1 MQYHIDFIDVV
12 DALIDS
18 MLDHGTF
25 TKNQKTSAT
34 LHENAPAKNGTSAAL
49 HENAFRIFMVQ
60 LGASKSSPCDRTK
73 HSFSNDFLMN
83 LVLVGT
89 HLVAAPGVIT
99 PGGAPR
105 RGTDVRTYGET
116 GAGAQTP
123 PATHPGKKYDVRRP
137 TPHSDFVFI
146 FPTRFLVGFPL

>member
-1 MQYHIDFIDVV
+1 MQDRIDLIDVF

-34 LHENAPAKNGTSAAL
+34 LHENAPTKIGTSAAL
-49 HENAFRIFMVQ
+49 HENAFRVFMVQ

-73 HSFSNDFLMN
+73 HSFSNDFLKN

-105 RGTDVRTYGET
+105 RGTDGRTDVRTYGET

-137 TPHSDFVFI
+137 TPHSDIHTF
-146 FPTRFLVGFPL
+146 